1 MVPWQAMKQRA
12 TCRGSEQGTVLRRWS
27 VIRPKNFPMD
37 LAARAL
43 GCLDSSCL
51 GVMGKD
57 SLGLGRRLSREKW
70 DKRK

>member
-1 MVPWQAMKQRA
+1 M
-12 TCRGSEQGTVLRRWS
+12 
-27 VIRPKNFPMD
+27 IRPKNFPMD